1 MSRNSSYA
9 HFFLHWQQQNQI
21 WGVFRLSGHIILK
34 RHEGGSIHFGPA
46 MSDQLAILALEP
58 FYGGVRKAMLETV
71 IRHSRHHWTLL
82 KLPPRRMERRLA
94 AAAQWFAEQLSRH
107 WVGKTDLLFTS
118 EALNLADFT
127 RLLPDLAQKPSVV
140 YFHANQLP
148 DPPPGKITARDIVN
162 LATAQAATELWFNT
176 AYHMDNFA
184 HRASNLIAG
193 NQELSNR
200 NPLPEI
206 FAKSRLMPPP
216 IDLYVGSDGAAAPA
230 AAAVQRAR
238 QMIFVETRDTD
249 MKLLNAGLQTLL
261 DRGEKFQLVTV
272 GPVKELSAQFARTA
286 LPEWDDFAHSSA
298 MFQTDVFLSARR
310 EAALDHYAV
319 RAVMARCWPVVPDEG
334 FYREIIPQNLQERC
348 LYDGTPDGLA
358 SCIQDAWYLQLP
370 EAAETD
376 LQASLKNF
384 DVAANCQA
392 MDDRLSEIAV
402 QYALSQETQQPSP
415 PPQAESAPE
424 SESEYI

>member
-1 MSRNSSYA
+1 
-9 HFFLHWQQQNQI
+9 
-21 WGVFRLSGHIILK
+21 
-34 RHEGGSIHFGPA
+34 

-58 FYGGVRKAMLETV
+58 FYGGVRKAMLETL

-94 AAAQWFAEQLSRH
+94 ASAQWFAEQLSRH

-148 DPPPGKITARDIVN
+148 DPPPGRITARDVVN
-162 LATAQAATELWFNT
+162 LATAQVATELWFNT

-184 HRASNLIAG
+184 HRASNLVAA
-193 NQELSNR
+193 QPELSSR

-216 IDLYVGSDGAAAPA
+216 IDLHLGTDGASAPS
-230 AAAVQRAR
+230 VQRAR

-249 MKLLNAGLQTLL
+249 MQLLNAGLQTLQ

-286 LPEWDDFAHSSA
+286 LPEWDDFAHSTA

-310 EAALDHYAV
+310 AAPLDHYAV
-319 RAVMARCWPVVPDEG
+319 RAVMAHCWPVVPADG
-334 FYREIIPQNLQERC
+334 FYPEIIPQNLQERC

-358 SCIQDAWYLQLP
+358 SCIQDAWYLQMP

-376 LQASLKNF
+376 LQALLKNF
-384 DVAANCQA
+384 DVETNCQA
-392 MDDRLSEIAV
+392 MDDRLAEIAV
-402 QYALSQETQQPSP
+402 QYEINQDMIREAQAQQP
-415 PPQAESAPE
+415 PE
-424 SESEYI
+424 PTEFPTETEYT